1 MSAVVEAPVPTPT
14 PQPSRSGGLLA
25 LVRKLIDYR
34 RELAATIRQRTAAD
48 PIFAKARFGTADLA
62 LILARI
68 ARGLHLA
75 GALEARVLRR
85 AAHLDARPRPGKPRP
100 AATPPAARRVAE
112 TDPRPAGLPT
122 PEQIAAEIRRR
133 PIGAV
138 IADICRDLGIT
149 ASHPLWR
156 DLQRVI
162 IGHGGSLARLTTDIF
177 RQAFPRAAQLSTA
190 AAQAASRGPGLAV
203 RGTGRHRP
211 ALNLS
216 PDDRGVLLRPT
227 PTTANPD
234 P

>member
-1 MSAVVEAPVPTPT
+1 MSAVAEAPVPTPT

-85 AAHLDARPRPGKPRP
+85 AAHLDARPRPGKPRS
-100 AATPPAARRVAE
+100 AATPPTAPRVAE
-112 TDPRPAGLPT
+112 ADPRPAGLPT

-138 IADICRDLGIT
+138 IADICRDLGI
-149 ASHPLWR
+149 
-156 DLQRVI
+156 V
-162 IGHGGSLARLTTDIF
+162 ARLIALHRRRAR
-177 RQAFPRAAQLSTA
+177 RQTRRQPSHRDSARSSAAMHRAI
-190 AAQAASRGPGLAV
+190 ASAGLHPE
-203 RGTGRHRP
+203 R
-211 ALNLS
+211 
-216 PDDRGVLLRPT
+216 
-227 PTTANPD
+227 
-234 P
+234 